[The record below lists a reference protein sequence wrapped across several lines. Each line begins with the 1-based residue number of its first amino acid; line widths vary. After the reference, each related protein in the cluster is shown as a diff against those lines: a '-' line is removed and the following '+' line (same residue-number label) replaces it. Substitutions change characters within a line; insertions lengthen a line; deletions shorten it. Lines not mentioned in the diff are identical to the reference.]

1 MEPSEFLDIL
11 GNENRRKIIALL
23 AERPYYVSEITT
35 RLNVSPKAVIGH
47 LSLLEN
53 SRLIESSTDSQRRK
67 YYSISKS
74 LRLEVSVSPY
84 SYSVHVNNIKLEMPE
99 DPVYSLSLSF
109 DAPKSKR
116 KSKKTKDIPTGP
128 VIHLAPFYAA
138 KDGGDRDGGDRDGG
152 DRDGGDGERGDDEG
166 GSFTIEIIGPS
177 HPFYEHVGLLHGDAG
192 RKYLGPAADAPFSDE
207 KSKWLSEDELNSVY
221 DDDAYEKHEP
231 EIIFPNRRG
240 VTREA
245 KKKSG
250 KSGEKPDAG
259 GEAEPSRLQ
268 SREGYFLSRIFN
280 VRDDLDTLWEEQ
292 QELSRLQED
301 LTVRQSRLMNLF
313 VHYATQLSDDKVD
326 LDILFRL
333 LKEDMTAAE
342 LCHTTGHAPSLVLP
356 RLMNFEEKKMVEKYL
371 QSGDFMWR
379 LKDGS
384 DV

>member
-53 SRLIESSTDSQRRK
+53 SALIESSTDAQRRK

-109 DAPKSKR
+109 DAPRSKR
-116 KSKKTKDIPTGP
+116 KAKKTKDFPTGP
-128 VIHLAPFYAA
+128 VIHLASFYDS
-138 KDGGDRDGGDRDGG
+138 KDGGEEKDRDT
-152 DRDGGDGERGDDEG
+152 EG

-177 HPFYEHVGLLHGDAG
+177 HPLYEHVGLLHGDAG
-192 RKYLGPAADAPFSDE
+192 KKFLGPATDAPPLDGKSKQLSEDE
-207 KSKWLSEDELNSVY
+207 KSKQLVEDELNTVY
-221 DDDAYEKHEP
+221 NDDTDKKLEP
-231 EIIFPNRRG
+231 EIIFPNRR
-240 VTREA
+240 RA
-245 KKKSG
+245 KNNSG
-250 KSGEKPDAG
+250 KGDEKTDAG
-259 GEAEPSRLQ
+259 DKTEPNRLQ
-268 SREGYFLSRIFN
+268 SREGYFLSRIFK
-280 VRDDLDTLWEEQ
+280 VRDELGALWEEQ

-301 LTVRQSRLMNLF
+301 LTVRQSRLMNSF

-326 LDILFRL
+326 LDIMFRL
-333 LKEDMTAAE
+333 LKEDMSAAE
-342 LCHTTGHAPSLVLP
+342 LCHATGHAPSLVLP
-356 RLMNFEEKKMVEKYL
+356 RLINFEEKRMVEKYI

-384 DV
+384 DR

>member
-53 SRLIESSTDSQRRK
+53 SALIESSTDAQRRK

-109 DAPKSKR
+109 DAPRSKQKS

-128 VIHLAPFYAA
+128 VIHLASFYDS
-138 KDGGDRDGGDRDGG
+138 KDVGGEKVGNEEDK
-152 DRDGGDGERGDDEG
+152 ETEG
-166 GSFTIEIIGPS
+166 GGFTIEIIGPS

-192 RKYLGPAADAPFSDE
+192 KKYLGTGTDVPPFDS
-207 KSKWLSEDELNSVY
+207 KSKRLSEDELNTVY
-221 DDDAYEKHEP
+221 DDGAYEKHEP
-231 EIIFPNRRG
+231 EIIFPNREGAKGAKG
-240 VTREA
+240 VKGA
-245 KKKSG
+245 KGAKNS
-250 KSGEKPDAG
+250 SENSDDNPDADD
-259 GEAEPSRLQ
+259 ETEPSRLQ
-268 SREGYFLSRIFN
+268 SREGYFLSRIFK
-280 VRDDLDTLWEEQ
+280 VRDDLGALWEEQ
-292 QELSRLQED
+292 QELSRLQEE
-301 LTVRQSRLMNLF
+301 LTVRQSRLMNSF

-326 LDILFRL
+326 LDIMFRL
-333 LKEDMTAAE
+333 LKEDMSAAE
-342 LCHTTGHAPSLVLP
+342 LCHATGHAPSLILP
-356 RLMNFEEKKMVEKYL
+356 RLMSFEEKKMVEKYL

-379 LKDGS
+379 LKDGIL
-384 DV
+384 